1 MNEKATDAA
10 VIYRLGATDPAGHI
24 FTLSCRIA
32 DPDPEGQEI
41 YWPAWIPGSYLIRE
55 YARHVMSLEASGAGG
70 QLAVHKLDKAT
81 WRIEPTTGPLLI
93 TAEIYAHDLSVRGAF
108 LDSGHAFI
116 NGVCTFPAV
125 RRHEADRCVLHLE
138 APAGLPGPD
147 WSVATSLTRLTGAAG
162 HFGAFSAQGY
172 DELVDRPVLLG
183 PLVQA
188 NFEVAGVP
196 HRLNFVGAP
205 DIDLERIS
213 EDVATICSSHADLFG
228 TPLPLAAYDFLVTVL
243 PKGYGGLE
251 HSESSALVCSRGDL
265 PIPGETGVTAGYRK
279 FLGLVSH
286 EYFHL
291 WNVKRLRPAE
301 FAPYDLQRENYT
313 RQLWL
318 FEGITSYY
326 DDLALLRSGL
336 ISADSYLDMVG
347 KSFTRVYRSGG
358 RRRQTLEEAS
368 FDAWIKFYRPDEN
381 APNALVSYYTKGAM
395 VALALDL
402 ELRLRTDGRVSLDT
416 VMQALWQEY
425 GAAKGLPDGAFE
437 RVAEAVSG
445 LRLDEF
451 FQQAL
456 RTTVDPPVGILLA
469 QFGVRLQL
477 RPAQSPEDLGGKLKG
492 PDEQP
497 PAWLGIGTRQEAERL
512 MVAHVNLGGPG
523 HKAGLSA
530 GDQLVALNQERLDQ
544 ARLTASLRR
553 LALDREAQLHV
564 FRRDELQE
572 LSIRPARPP
581 RDTASLS
588 LDDTAD
594 PDTLARRV
602 AWLGE

>member
-1 MNEKATDAA
+1 MTDAA
-10 VIYRLGATDPAGHI
+10 VVYRLGATDPAGHI
-24 FTLSCRIA
+24 FSLYCRI
-32 DPDPEGQEI
+32 DEPDPEGQEI

-55 YARHVMSLEASGAGG
+55 YARHVLSLEASGAGG

-81 WRIEPTTGPLLI
+81 WRVEPTAGPLLI

-125 RRHEADRCVLHLE
+125 RGHEAARCVLHLE
-138 APAGLPGPD
+138 GPSVLPGSA
-147 WSVATSLTRLTGAAG
+147 WTVATSLTRLTGAQG
-162 HFGAFSAQGY
+162 HFGAFSAASY
-172 DELVDRPVLLG
+172 DELVDRPLLLG
-183 PLVQA
+183 PLAQA

-196 HRLNFVGAP
+196 HRLHFVGAP
-205 DIDLERIS
+205 AIDLERIAD
-213 EDVATICSSHADLFG
+213 DVATICSCHADLFG
-228 TPLPLAAYDFLVTVL
+228 APLPMAAYEFLVTAL
-243 PKGYGGLE
+243 PVGYGGLE
-251 HSESSALVCSRGDL
+251 HSDSSALVCSQSDL

-336 ISADSYLDMVG
+336 ISADSYLDMLG

-368 FDAWIKFYRPDEN
+368 FDAWIKFYRPDDN
-381 APNALVSYYTKGAM
+381 APNALLSYYTKGAM

-402 ELRLRTDGRVSLDT
+402 ELRLRTDGRVCLDH

-437 RVAEAVSG
+437 RVAESMSG

-477 RPAQSPEDLGGKLKG
+477 RAAQSPTDIGGKPLEG
-492 PDEQP
+492 DEQP
-497 PAWLGIGTRQEAERL
+497 PAWLGVVTRQEGERL
-512 MVAHVNLGGPG
+512 MVAHVNFGGPG

-530 GDQLVALNQERLDQ
+530 GDQLVALNSARLDQ
-544 ARLTASLRR
+544 ERLTASSRR
-553 LALDREAQLHV
+553 LPLDREAQLHV
-564 FRRDELQE
+564 FRRDELHE
-572 LSIRPARPP
+572 LSIMPTRPP
-581 RDTASLS
+581 RDTACLS
-588 LDDTAD
+588 LDETAD